1 MGVPWFLTK
10 VSIIHS
16 YFQETSEETPLIFQ
30 VSDILNLLQGKINKM
45 LQTLF
50 KFNNITLVGL
60 FLFIFMITT
69 TRIRKSL
76 AKK

>member
-16 YFQETSEETPLIFQ
+16 YNQKTAEEKPLIFQ
-30 VSDILNLLQGKINKM
+30 VSDILNLLQGNFLKNAC
-45 LQTLF
+45 LF
-50 KFNNITLVGL
+50 TCSNVILAGL

-69 TRIRKSL
+69 TRIRKSIS
-76 AKK
+76 KR